1 MCKVFVSPFLYYFC
15 MNLKINSLLCL
26 IPKWNF
32 TLIICRVQYPSGL
45 KFYINATSFI
55 NFLYKSKAIFL
66 NHKLCWERDWRNC
79 KIKINPF
86 VQWEQLG
93 ELGTNGLTGNFI
105 QIALRHGCSA
115 VNLLHIFRTSFPK
128 NTSGGLLFCIWFHM

>member
-86 VQWEQLG
+86 VHWEQLG
-93 ELGTNGLTGNFI
+93 ELGTNGLQIINRYPVLNEFSNF
-105 QIALRHGCSA
+105 LFVMSRS
-115 VNLLHIFRTSFPK
+115 L
-128 NTSGGLLFCIWFHM
+128 SGLYFCVWGGIS